1 MFMNPKYNY
10 CVVSLSKFSKSKTTK
25 DDFHPPYLH
34 YLCSFVPL
42 MQFSCVILSWRMSKC
57 SSGDALN
64 SQKNRSRVEKDPTD
78 TLSNYKTILKVSF
91 VLIERITEEPLI
103 VAMLWGDGFYLWHTE
118 WTMLVCSYLRNWSKG
133 RHHNI
138 LLYVL
143 PLFPAISIW

>member
-1 MFMNPKYNY
+1 MSLMFMNPKYNY
-10 CVVSLSKFSKSKTTK
+10 CVVSLSKFAKSKTTK

-91 VLIERITEEPLI
+91 VLIESVFWCMSDVWCVSSLVSVCKRDYLFDAVVPGTAE
-103 VAMLWGDGFYLWHTE
+103 GDQSSAWRAQE
-118 WTMLVCSYLRNWSKG
+118 RN
-133 RHHNI
+133 
-138 LLYVL
+138 
-143 PLFPAISIW
+143 PEA